1 MYFNNTNS
9 TKEQTDWNNVNWRKA
24 NRIVKNLRQRI
35 FRATAMGDWKK
46 VRSLQKL
53 MLRSYS
59 NCLLAVRKVTQQN
72 QGKKT
77 PGIDKVLVKTPT
89 ARGKLVD
96 KITNNTPWKVLPARR
111 IYIPK
116 ANGKKRPLGI
126 PVIQD
131 RCLQAIVK
139 NALEPEWEAQFEGSS
154 YGFRPGRSAH
164 DAIQRI
170 YVLSKGNSSRKWI
183 VDADIQGCFDNI
195 NQEFLLQ
202 QISRFPAK
210 EQIKQWLKA
219 GFIEI
224 SKREHTW
231 NPTETGTPQGGIISP
246 LLANIALHGMEKFL
260 NIKYT
265 KDGRISERS
274 KRAMVRYADD
284 FVVFCK
290 TQEDAEQVIKDLQEW
305 MQVRGLS
312 LSSEKTKIVHT
323 SKGFD
328 FLGFNIKQYPR
339 TTTKSGWKPLIKPS
353 KKSVQRLKS
362 KVREIWFAC
371 KGKPVEV
378 ILEKLNPIIMGWANY
393 FRTQVSKKTF
403 HDLDYWM
410 YIREQRW
417 VKYSHPRKPDRW
429 REAKYWGRL
438 NLDRYDNWVF
448 GDKQTGRYLLKFSW
462 FPIQRHTLVELY
474 ASPDDPNLREYWRKR
489 NKTKVNDQ
497 SPGRQKIARRQG
509 YICPVCGESLFNG
522 EELHLHHKT
531 PKRLGGKDSYEN
543 LQFVHLFC
551 HQQIHSQSGKAD
563 S

>member
-35 FRATAMGDWKK
+35 FRATAMGEWKK

-59 NCLLAVRKVTQQN
+59 NCLLAVRKVTQHN

-77 PGIDKVLVKTPT
+77 PGVDKVVVKTPT

-96 KITNNTPWKVLPARR
+96 KITKSTPGKVLPVRR
-111 IYIPK
+111 IYIRK

-126 PVIQD
+126 PVIQE

-139 NALEPEWEAQFEGSS
+139 NALEPEWEAKFEGSS
-154 YGFRPGRSAH
+154 YGFRPGRSTH

-170 YVLSKGNSSRKWI
+170 YCLSKGNSSKKWI

-210 EQIKQWLKA
+210 ELIKQWLKA

-224 SKREHTW
+224 SKREEVW
-231 NPTETGTPQGGIISP
+231 NPTEAGTPQGGIISP
-246 LLANIALHGMEKFL
+246 LLANIALHGMEKAL

-265 KDGRISERS
+265 KNNSISDRS

-312 LSSEKTKIVHT
+312 LSSEKTRIVHI
-323 SKGFD
+323 SEGFD
-328 FLGFNIKQYPR
+328 FLGFHIKQYPR
-339 TTTKSGWKPLIKPS
+339 TTTKSGLKPLIKPS
-353 KKSVQRLKS
+353 KKSVQKLKG
-362 KVREIWFAC
+362 KVREIWLAC
-371 KGKPVEV
+371 KGKPIKV
-378 ILEKLNPIIMGWANY
+378 ILEKLNPIITGWANY
-393 FRTQVSKKTF
+393 FRAQVSKETF
-403 HDLDYWM
+403 KDLDYWM

-417 VKYSHPRKPDRW
+417 VKYSHPRKPDKW

-438 NLDRYDNWVF
+438 NLDRHDNWVF

-474 ASPDDPNLREYWRKR
+474 ASPDDPKLREYWLKR
-489 NKTKVNDQ
+489 NKTKVKDQ
-497 SPGRQKIARRQG
+497 SPGRQKIAGRQG
-509 YICPVCGESLFNG
+509 YTCPVCGESLFNG

-531 PKRLGGKDSYEN
+531 PKRQGGKDTYEN
-543 LQFVHLFC
+543 LQFVHLYC